1 MTSGQFQSFPIEQVY
16 VVREERQRK
25 TIDEADI
32 REKAASIAAVGL
44 INPITI
50 ERDGRLRA
58 GETRWLACKSLGW
71 TSISVQF
78 VDDLD
83 ETQLHLLELDENLKR
98 KALSWQEE
106 CDAIDRYH
114 ELKTKLD
121 PTWDQAATAE
131 ALGISAPVVSRKLL
145 VNQELKKPGTKIR
158 ELKKFSEANSIV
170 SRNKARQIA
179 SVLDDIA
186 ETPRESKHVP
196 LLNEDFNTWAPQYDG
211 PKFNFIH
218 CDFPYGI
225 DADNQQQG
233 SNVLGMGSYADG
245 LDTYRQLLSTLRS
258 AMDNVVAES
267 AHLIFWYSFRHHRIT
282 EEFLMDMGWN
292 VNPFPLIWVKSDN
305 VGLLPDP
312 QRGPRRIYESA
323 FFASR
328 GDRKI
333 VSPVANAISAPT
345 TKKIHMSEK
354 PVPVLRHFFRM
365 TVDEYS
371 TVLDPTAGS
380 ANAIRAALNMGAAS
394 TLGLERD
401 PEFFNRAKEH
411 FHDVD

>member
-1 MTSGQFQSFPIEQVY
+1 MTSGHFQSFPIDKIY
-16 VVREERQRK
+16 VIREERQRK
-25 TIDEADI
+25 ELSQEDI
-32 REKAASIAAVGL
+32 AEKAQSIAAVGL

-58 GETRWLACKSLGW
+58 GETRWQACKSLGW
-71 TSISVQF
+71 THISVQF

-106 CDAIDRYH
+106 CEAVTRYH
-114 ELKTKLD
+114 ELKKKLD
-121 PTWDQAATAE
+121 PNWTQSDTANS
-131 ALGISAPVVSRKLL
+131 LGTKDNYVSSKLL
-145 VNQELKKPGTKIR
+145 VHKELSKPNSRIHSA
-158 ELKKFSEANSIV
+158 KKFSEAVNISTRV
-170 SRNKARQIA
+170 KQREAA
-179 SVLDDIA
+179 SALDLIK
-186 ETPRESKHVP
+186 EIPKNEKHVP
-196 LLNEDFNTWAPQYDG
+196 LINADFNEWAPKYDG

-233 SNVLGMGSYADG
+233 GNVSVLGGYADDLG
-245 LDTYRQLLSTLRS
+245 VYRQLLSTLHS

-267 AHLIFWYSFRHHRIT
+267 AHLIFWYSFKHHRIT
-282 EEFLMDMGWN
+282 EEFLMEMGWD

-333 VSPVANAISAPT
+333 VQAVSNAIAAPT

-354 PVPVLRHFFRM
+354 PLAVLRHFFRM

-380 ANAIRAALNMGAAS
+380 GNAIRVAAGSGAAS
-394 TLGLERD
+394 SLGLEKD
-401 PEFFNRAKEH
+401 NDFYNRAKEH
-411 FHDVD
+411 FYDID